1 MLECSLLV
9 QDEERLKK
17 AVNQVPTNEEL
28 NAMIARSEA
37 ELQLFHRLDAELAW
51 PDQEGK
57 PPPECF
63 IRLHSSLNKSVHKS
77 CGMHIGL
84 GCSADTISAWM
95 NIRDSALI

>member
-1 MLECSLLV
+1 MRVAFARHQVKRLAMLEGSLLV

-37 ELQLFHRLDAELAW
+37 ELQLFNRLDAELAW

-57 PPPECF
+57 PSLESL
-63 IRLHSSLNKSVHKS
+63 ILLHTFTQKLY
-77 CGMHIGL
+77 M
-84 GCSADTISAWM
+84 
-95 NIRDSALI
+95 